1 MSLMST
7 PRRRQLALAA
17 AALVLSSLW
26 GVNANGAEQPTT
38 EATPADGLVHC
49 LLPGQ
54 VRRLGLSTTVM
65 PRRATRLPPA
75 QCQAAGGEYVE
86 PATQAGGSRAGATAS
101 PTAAATVSPATTAS
115 GSAPPASQDRATALT
130 ALLPMANQGVPTAQV
145 SMAELLDQ
153 RGDRAE
159 AQSWYEKAA
168 AQGSARALIG
178 LAGFLEKSAMLAAA
192 QGLSSIDAYR
202 RIGTLIQQATGGLV
216 TGLSIQRAE
225 RLRVDVVSPLGA
237 VPLPRVA
244 GAPIT
249 LESAPGPLEVVVR
262 VASSNGVKSVRVNGQ
277 AHATDAQG
285 LLSIPL
291 TVGDTPATVLVQ
303 AEDELGAQAQAELK
317 LVQRSAPLTAN
328 ASPGTSASTPA
339 STPAMASASAS
350 PASAVLAASAA
361 APGTAPALT
370 PLPGGRRHALVI
382 ANQQYKR
389 WTPLDTP
396 RADAQAVAS
405 VLKQRFGFE
414 VTVLQDVTRQQLLSG
429 LSKLRQQVGP
439 QDQVVVYYAGHGQMD
454 TVTAR
459 GYWIPVDGDENDI
472 AQWVSVIDVT
482 DQLSAMSARHVLV
495 IADSCY
501 SGTLT
506 RSLVPT
512 VDQALTIEQRLG
524 PLRQLSQQR
533 ARVAMTSGGMEPVVD
548 GGSINHSLFAR
559 SLLDVLGQVR
569 SPMAAQELHGAVA
582 ARFAHLARRLK
593 IQQQPQYAPI
603 GFAGHE
609 AGDFV
614 LAPI

>member
-1 MSLMST
+1 MNPIST
-7 PRRRQLALAA
+7 PHQRRLVLASATMMVSLVCGGHAHGADQAA
-17 AALVLSSLW
+17 AQ
-26 GVNANGAEQPTT
+26 AE
-38 EATPADGLVHC
+38 PADGLVHC

-65 PRRATRLPPA
+65 PRRATRLSPA

-86 PATQAGGSRAGATAS
+86 PQAQAGVGNSTAAS
-101 PTAAATVSPATTAS
+101 TAPAAAPDRAATVATLMPLATQGAPA
-115 GSAPPASQDRATALT
+115 
-130 ALLPMANQGVPTAQV
+130 AQT

-178 LAGFLEKSAMLAAA
+178 LAGFLEKSALLAAA
-192 QGLSSIDAYR
+192 QGLSSLDAYR
-202 RIGTLIQQATGGLV
+202 RIGDLVQKATGGLV
-216 TGLSIQRAE
+216 AGLSIQRAE

-244 GAPIT
+244 GAPVT
-249 LESAPGPLEVVVR
+249 LESAPGPLDVVVR
-262 VASSNGVKSVRVNGQ
+262 VASANGVKSVRVNGQ
-277 AHATDAQG
+277 VQTVDAQG
-285 LLSIPL
+285 LLNIPL
-291 TVGDTPATVLVQ
+291 TVGNTPSTVLVQ

-317 LVQRSAPLTAN
+317 LVQRSSPS
-328 ASPGTSASTPA
+328 ASPSPA
-339 STPAMASASAS
+339 TS
-350 PASAVLAASAA
+350 PASAVLAAAA
-361 APGTAPALT
+361 ATPLEAPLLT
-370 PLPGGRRHALVI
+370 PLLGGKRHALVI

-389 WTPLDTP
+389 WAPLDTP

-405 VLKQRFGFE
+405 MLKERFGFE
-414 VTVLQDVTRQQLLSG
+414 VSLLQDATRQQLLAALG
-429 LSKLRQQVGP
+429 KLRQQVGP

-459 GYWIPVDGDENDI
+459 GYWIPVDGDEKDI

-512 VDQALTIEQRLG
+512 VDQALTAEQRLG

-569 SPMAAQELHGAVA
+569 APMAAQELHGAVA

-593 IQQQPQYAPI
+593 IPQQPQYAPI

>member
-1 MSLMST
+1 MRSMST
-7 PRRRQLALAA
+7 PRPRQLALAS
-17 AALVLSSLW
+17 AALVLGLVW
-26 GVNANGAEQPTT
+26 GSHARSADQPGTQAE
-38 EATPADGLVHC
+38 PADGLVHC

-65 PRRATRLPPA
+65 PRRATRLSPT
-75 QCQAAGGEYVE
+75 QCQAAGGEYSE
-86 PATQAGGSRAGATAS
+86 PQPHAQAQ
-101 PTAAATVSPATTAS
+101 AATGGTGPGTTVA
-115 GSAPPASQDRATALT
+115 AVPDRAATLT
-130 ALLPMANQGVPTAQV
+130 ALLPAATQGVPMAQT

-192 QGLSSIDAYR
+192 QGLSSLDAYR
-202 RIGTLIQQATGGLV
+202 RIGDLVQKATGGLV
-216 TGLSIQRAE
+216 AGLSIQRAE

-237 VPLPRVA
+237 VPLPRMA

-262 VASSNGVKSVRVNGQ
+262 VASANGVKSVRVNGQ
-277 AHATDAQG
+277 LQATDAQG

-291 TVGDTPATVLVQ
+291 TVGDTPSTVLVQ
-303 AEDELGAQAQAELK
+303 AEDEVGAQAQAELR
-317 LVQRSAPLTAN
+317 LVQRSAPLA
-328 ASPGTSASTPA
+328 
-339 STPAMASASAS
+339 ASAAPAVAS
-350 PASAVLAASAA
+350 PASAALA
-361 APGTAPALT
+361 TAPVEAP
-370 PLPGGRRHALVI
+370 PLAPLLGGKRHALVI
-382 ANQQYKR
+382 ANQQYKH
-389 WTPLDTP
+389 WTKLDTP
-396 RADAQAVAS
+396 RADAHAVAT

-414 VTVLQDVTRQQLLSG
+414 VTLLQDVTRQQLLSALG
-429 LSKLRQQVGP
+429 KLRQQVGP

-459 GYWIPVDGDENDI
+459 GYWIPVDGDEKDI

-512 VDQALTIEQRLG
+512 VDQALTLEQRLG

-593 IQQQPQYAPI
+593 IPQQPQYAPI

-614 LAPI
+614 FAPI

>member
-1 MSLMST
+1 MRLMST
-7 PRRRQLALAA
+7 PRPRQLALAS
-17 AALVLSSLW
+17 AALILGLVW
-26 GVNANGAEQPTT
+26 GSHAKGADQP
-38 EATPADGLVHC
+38 ATQAEPADGLVHC

-65 PRRATRLPPA
+65 PRRATRLSPT
-75 QCQAAGGEYVE
+75 QCQAAGGEYTE
-86 PATQAGGSRAGATAS
+86 PQSQPQTQAANVGTTGAG
-101 PTAAATVSPATTAS
+101 TAAAAGGGTAVT
-115 GSAPPASQDRATALT
+115 AVPDRAATLT
-130 ALLPMANQGVPTAQV
+130 ALLPAATQGAPAAQTT
-145 SMAELLDQ
+145 MAELLDQ

-178 LAGFLEKSAMLAAA
+178 LAGFLEKGAMLAAA
-192 QGLSSIDAYR
+192 QGLSSLDAYR
-202 RIGTLIQQATGGLV
+202 RIGDLVQKATGGLV
-216 TGLSIQRAE
+216 AGLSIQRAE

-237 VPLPRVA
+237 VPLPRMA

-262 VASSNGVKSVRVNGQ
+262 VASTNGVKSVRVNGQ
-277 AHATDAQG
+277 PQAPDAQG

-291 TVGDTPATVLVQ
+291 TVGDTPSTVLVQ
-303 AEDELGAQAQAELK
+303 AEDEVGAQAQAELK
-317 LVQRSAPLTAN
+317 LVQRSAPLV
-328 ASPGTSASTPA
+328 ASAASAVATPA
-339 STPAMASASAS
+339 VAS
-350 PASAVLAASAA
+350 PAALPLDAQPLA
-361 APGTAPALT
+361 
-370 PLPGGRRHALVI
+370 PLPGGKRHALVI
-382 ANQQYKR
+382 ANQQYKH
-389 WTPLDTP
+389 WTKLDTP
-396 RADAQAVAS
+396 RADANAVAT

-414 VTVLQDVTRQQLLSG
+414 VTLLQDVTRQQLLSALG
-429 LSKLRQQVGP
+429 KLRQQVGP

-459 GYWIPVDGDENDI
+459 GYWIPVDGDEKDI

-506 RSLVPT
+506 RSLVPS
-512 VDQALTIEQRLG
+512 VDQALTLEQRLG

-593 IQQQPQYAPI
+593 IPQQPQYAPI

-614 LAPI
+614 FAPI

>member
-1 MSLMST
+1 MKSMSA
-7 PRRRQLALAA
+7 PRPRQLALAS
-17 AALVLSSLW
+17 AALLLGLIW
-26 GVNANGAEQPTT
+26 GSQAMGADQP
-38 EATPADGLVHC
+38 ATQAEPADGLVHC

-65 PRRATRLPPA
+65 PRRATRLSPA
-75 QCQAAGGEYVE
+75 QCQAAGGEYTE
-86 PATQAGGSRAGATAS
+86 PQPHAQ
-101 PTAAATVSPATTAS
+101 AATGGTSVSGAAVAAMAGQAATLA
-115 GSAPPASQDRATALT
+115 
-130 ALLPMANQGVPTAQV
+130 ALLPAATQGVPAAQT
-145 SMAELLDQ
+145 SLAELLDQ

-178 LAGFLEKSAMLAAA
+178 LAGFLEKGAMLAAA
-192 QGLSSIDAYR
+192 QGLSSFDAYR
-202 RIGTLIQQATGGLV
+202 RVGDLVQKATGGLV
-216 TGLSIQRAE
+216 AGLSIQRAE
-225 RLRVDVVSPLGA
+225 RLHVDVVSPLGA
-237 VPLPRVA
+237 MPLPRRA

-262 VASSNGVKSVRVNGQ
+262 VASANGVKSVRVNGQ
-277 AHATDAQG
+277 PQTTDAQG

-291 TVGDTPATVLVQ
+291 TVDSTPSTVLVQ
-303 AEDELGAQAQAELK
+303 AEDEVGAQAQAELK
-317 LVQRSAPLTAN
+317 LVQRSAPLA
-328 ASPGTSASTPA
+328 AGAA
-339 STPAMASASAS
+339 AS
-350 PASAVLAASAA
+350 PASAVLAATPPVESPPL
-361 APGTAPALT
+361 APL
-370 PLPGGRRHALVI
+370 LGGKRHALVI
-382 ANQQYKR
+382 ANQQYHH
-389 WTPLDTP
+389 WTKLDTP
-396 RADAQAVAS
+396 SADARAVAS
-405 VLKQRFGFE
+405 VLKQRFGFG
-414 VTVLQDVTRQQLLSG
+414 VTLLQDVTRQQLLSALG
-429 LSKLRQQVGP
+429 KLRREVGP

-454 TVTAR
+454 AVTAR
-459 GYWIPVDGDENDI
+459 GYWIPVDGDEKDI

-506 RSLVPT
+506 RSLVPS
-512 VDQALTIEQRLG
+512 VDKALTLEQRLG

-548 GGSINHSLFAR
+548 GGSIDHSLFAR
-559 SLLDVLGQVR
+559 SLIDVLGQVR

-593 IQQQPQYAPI
+593 IPQQPQYAPI

-614 LAPI
+614 FAPI

>member
-1 MSLMST
+1 MRLMST
-7 PRRRQLALAA
+7 SRPRQLALAS
-17 AALVLSSLW
+17 AALILGLAW
-26 GVNANGAEQPTT
+26 GSHAKAADQPAPQAE
-38 EATPADGLVHC
+38 PADGLVHC

-65 PRRATRLPPA
+65 PRRATRLSPA

-86 PATQAGGSRAGATAS
+86 PQASAQAQTGGSTGTS
-101 PTAAATVSPATTAS
+101 TAAAAS
-115 GSAPPASQDRATALT
+115 GSTVLAAAPDRAATLA
-130 ALLPMANQGVPTAQV
+130 ALLPAATQGAPVAQT

-178 LAGFLEKSAMLAAA
+178 LAGFLEKGAMLAAA
-192 QGLSSIDAYR
+192 QGLSSLDAYR
-202 RIGTLIQQATGGLV
+202 RIGDLVQKATGGLV
-216 TGLSIQRAE
+216 AGLSIQRAE

-237 VPLPRVA
+237 VPLPRMA

-262 VASSNGVKSVRVNGQ
+262 VASTNGVKSVRVNGQ
-277 AHATDAQG
+277 PQATDAQG

-291 TVGDTPATVLVQ
+291 TVGDTPSTVLVQ
-303 AEDELGAQAQAELK
+303 AEDEVGAQAQAELK
-317 LVQRSAPLTAN
+317 LVQRSAPLV
-328 ASPGTSASTPA
+328 
-339 STPAMASASAS
+339 ASAASAVAS
-350 PASAVLAASAA
+350 PAVASPAALPLDAQPLA
-361 APGTAPALT
+361 
-370 PLPGGRRHALVI
+370 PLPGGKRHALVI
-382 ANQQYKR
+382 ANQQYKH
-389 WTPLDTP
+389 WTKLDTP
-396 RADAQAVAS
+396 RADANAVAS

-414 VTVLQDVTRQQLLSG
+414 VTLLQDVTRQQLLSG

-459 GYWIPVDGDENDI
+459 GYWIPVDGDEKDI

-506 RSLVPT
+506 RSLVPS
-512 VDQALTIEQRLG
+512 VDQALTLEQRLS

-593 IQQQPQYAPI
+593 IPQQPQYAPI

-614 LAPI
+614 FAPI

>member
-1 MSLMST
+1 MRSTST
-7 PRRRQLALAA
+7 PRPRPLVLAG
-17 AALVLSSLW
+17 AALLLSLLSGALTQ
-26 GVNANGAEQPTT
+26 GAEAPAAQA
-38 EATPADGLVHC
+38 EPADGLVHC

-65 PRRATRLPPA
+65 PRRATRLSPA
-75 QCQAAGGEYVE
+75 QCQAAGGEYIEPQVQAATGSSTPTAT
-86 PATQAGGSRAGATAS
+86 PATST
-101 PTAAATVSPATTAS
+101 TAAAPAVAPLAAAQDKPATVA
-115 GSAPPASQDRATALT
+115 AQMPLASQGAPVAQTA
-130 ALLPMANQGVPTAQV
+130 
-145 SMAELLDQ
+145 MAELLDQ

-192 QGLSSIDAYR
+192 QGLSSLDAYR
-202 RIGTLIQQATGGLV
+202 RIGDLIQKATGGLV
-216 TGLSIQRAE
+216 AGLSIQRAE

-249 LESAPGPLEVVVR
+249 LESAPGPLDVVVR

-277 AHATDAQG
+277 PQATDALG

-303 AEDELGAQAQAELK
+303 AEDEVGAQAQTELR
-317 LVQRSAPLTAN
+317 LVQRSAPLNSGN
-328 ASPGTSASTPA
+328 AAASVSA
-339 STPAMASASAS
+339 
-350 PASAVLAASAA
+350 PASAVAA
-361 APGTAPALT
+361 AVTAAPIEAA
-370 PLPGGRRHALVI
+370 PLPGGKRHALVI
-382 ANQQYKR
+382 ANQTYKR
-389 WTPLDTP
+389 WAPLDTP

-414 VTVLQDVTRQQLLSG
+414 VTLLQDVTRQQLLSG

-459 GYWIPVDGDENDI
+459 GYWIPVDGDEKDI

-506 RSLVPT
+506 RSLVPS
-512 VDQALTIEQRLG
+512 VDQALTLEQRLG

-548 GGSINHSLFAR
+548 GGSVNHSLFAR